1 MKLRRSWQEK
11 EKRNKRLVSSL
22 AVGEVVEVVKMM
34 DLVVDLVMMDLGVVL
49 EMMDPDLEVDL
60 PGSQVLEDGEIENR
74 RSRKNGVLEVEEEE
88 TEGLQ
93 DVDLLL
99 HETGIEEMQVL
110 GDVEVVA
117 EMTDLLQDEMRDLHQ
132 EEMTGEEVVT
142 SALVV
147 EVVTLVGIEIVEME
161 EETLEETEIVE
172 MMDLGD
178 VEEEVVRE
186 TLVVTDAEEVI
197 ETLGIGEEVEDL
209 PIVDLEMTI
218 VEDLEMTTDVV
229 QEMMIDVDLEM
240 MIVVLLVMMVQWIGA
255 VDLEDLP
262 VMMTTAVDPVMMT
275 VVDPKM
281 KNAVDPLVID
291 QPEIK
296 MTAGRRSTSVR
307 TSQISRV
314 LCARAFSARVHL
326 SNGA

>member
-1 MKLRRSWQEK
+1 M
-11 EKRNKRLVSSL
+11 V
-22 AVGEVVEVVKMM
+22 
-34 DLVVDLVMMDLGVVL
+34 LVVDLVMMDLGVVL

-74 RSRKNGVLEVEEEE
+74 RSRKNGVPEVEEEE

-99 HETGIEEMQVL
+99 HETGMEEMQVL

-161 EETLEETEIVE
+161 VETLEEIEIVEMVEETLEETEIVE
-172 MMDLGD
+172 MTDLGD
-178 VEEEVVRE
+178 VVEEVVRE

-229 QEMMIDVDLEM
+229 QEMMTTDV
-240 MIVVLLVMMVQWIGA
+240 
-255 VDLEDLP
+255 
-262 VMMTTAVDPVMMT
+262 
-275 VVDPKM
+275 
-281 KNAVDPLVID
+281 
-291 QPEIK
+291 
-296 MTAGRRSTSVR
+296 
-307 TSQISRV
+307 
-314 LCARAFSARVHL
+314 
-326 SNGA
+326 

>member
-1 MKLRRSWQEK
+1 
-11 EKRNKRLVSSL
+11 
-22 AVGEVVEVVKMM
+22 
-34 DLVVDLVMMDLGVVL
+34 
-49 EMMDPDLEVDL
+49 MMDPDLEVDL

-74 RSRKNGVLEVEEEE
+74 RSRKNGVLEQEVEEE
-88 TEGLQ
+88 EGLQ

-99 HETGIEEMQVL
+99 HEIEIEEMQVL

-178 VEEEVVRE
+178 VEEEVRE

-197 ETLGIGEEVEDL
+197 ETLGIGEEGEDL

-229 QEMMIDVDLEM
+229 QEMMIDE
-240 MIVVLLVMMVQWIGA
+240 
-255 VDLEDLP
+255 
-262 VMMTTAVDPVMMT
+262 
-275 VVDPKM
+275 
-281 KNAVDPLVID
+281 
-291 QPEIK
+291 
-296 MTAGRRSTSVR
+296 
-307 TSQISRV
+307 
-314 LCARAFSARVHL
+314 
-326 SNGA
+326 

>member
-1 MKLRRSWQEK
+1 
-11 EKRNKRLVSSL
+11 
-22 AVGEVVEVVKMM
+22 MM
-34 DLVVDLVMMDLGVVL
+34 
-49 EMMDPDLEVDL
+49 
-60 PGSQVLEDGEIENR
+60 
-74 RSRKNGVLEVEEEE
+74 
-88 TEGLQ
+88 
-93 DVDLLL
+93 
-99 HETGIEEMQVL
+99 
-110 GDVEVVA
+110 
-117 EMTDLLQDEMRDLHQ
+117 DLLQDEMRDLHQ

-142 SALVV
+142 SALAV
-147 EVVTLVGIEIVEME
+147 EVVTLVGIEIVEMV
-161 EETLEETEIVE
+161 EETLEEIEIVE

-178 VEEEVVRE
+178 VEEEVVKE

-209 PIVDLEMTI
+209 PIVDLEM
-218 VEDLEMTTDVV
+218 
-229 QEMMIDVDLEM
+229 
-240 MIVVLLVMMVQWIGA
+240 MIVVLLVMMVPWIGA

-307 TSQISRV
+307 TS
-314 LCARAFSARVHL
+314 
-326 SNGA
+326 

>member
-1 MKLRRSWQEK
+1 
-11 EKRNKRLVSSL
+11 
-22 AVGEVVEVVKMM
+22 M
-34 DLVVDLVMMDLGVVL
+34 D
-49 EMMDPDLEVDL
+49 
-60 PGSQVLEDGEIENR
+60 
-74 RSRKNGVLEVEEEE
+74 
-88 TEGLQ
+88 
-93 DVDLLL
+93 LL
-99 HETGIEEMQVL
+99 HET
-110 GDVEVVA
+110 
-117 EMTDLLQDEMRDLHQ
+117 
-132 EEMTGEEVVT
+132 EEVVI
-142 SALVV
+142 SALVEV
-147 EVVTLVGIEIVEME
+147 EVGTLEDTEFVEMK
-161 EETLEETEIVE
+161 
-172 MMDLGD
+172 DLGD
-178 VEEEVVRE
+178 EVEEVVRE
-186 TLVVTDAEEVI
+186 TLVVPDVEEVI
-197 ETLGIGEEVEDL
+197 ETLEIGEEVEDL

-296 MTAGRRSTSVR
+296 MTAGRRSTSVK

-314 LCARAFSARVHL
+314 LCARAFSERVHL

>member
-1 MKLRRSWQEK
+1 M
-11 EKRNKRLVSSL
+11 V
-22 AVGEVVEVVKMM
+22 
-34 DLVVDLVMMDLGVVL
+34 
-49 EMMDPDLEVDL
+49 
-60 PGSQVLEDGEIENR
+60 
-74 RSRKNGVLEVEEEE
+74 
-88 TEGLQ
+88 
-93 DVDLLL
+93 
-99 HETGIEEMQVL
+99 
-110 GDVEVVA
+110 
-117 EMTDLLQDEMRDLHQ
+117 
-132 EEMTGEEVVT
+132 
-142 SALVV
+142 
-147 EVVTLVGIEIVEME
+147 

-172 MMDLGD
+172 MTDLGD
-178 VEEEVVRE
+178 VEVVRE
-186 TLVVTDAEEVI
+186 TLVGTDAEEVI

-229 QEMMIDVDLEM
+229 QEMMI
-240 MIVVLLVMMVQWIGA
+240 VVLLVMMVPWIGA
-255 VDLEDLP
+255 VGLEDLP

>member
-1 MKLRRSWQEK
+1 M
-11 EKRNKRLVSSL
+11 
-22 AVGEVVEVVKMM
+22 G
-34 DLVVDLVMMDLGVVL
+34 DL
-49 EMMDPDLEVDL
+49 EMMDPDLEGDL
-60 PGSQVLEDGEIENR
+60 PGSQGLEDGEIENR
-74 RSRKNGVLEVEEEE
+74 RSRKNGVQEVEEEE

-147 EVVTLVGIEIVEME
+147 EVVTLVEIEIVEME
-161 EETLEETEIVE
+161 VETLEEIEIVEMVEETLEEIEIVE
-172 MMDLGD
+172 MTDLGD

-186 TLVVTDAEEVI
+186 TLVVTDEEEVI

-218 VEDLEMTTDVV
+218 VEDLE
-229 QEMMIDVDLEM
+229 
-240 MIVVLLVMMVQWIGA
+240 
-255 VDLEDLP
+255 
-262 VMMTTAVDPVMMT
+262 MTTAVDPVMMT

-296 MTAGRRSTSVR
+296 MTAGRRSTSVK

>member
-1 MKLRRSWQEK
+1 M
-11 EKRNKRLVSSL
+11 
-22 AVGEVVEVVKMM
+22 
-34 DLVVDLVMMDLGVVL
+34 GV
-49 EMMDPDLEVDL
+49 P
-60 PGSQVLEDGEIENR
+60 
-74 RSRKNGVLEVEEEE
+74 EVEEEE

-99 HETGIEEMQVL
+99 HETEIEEMQVL

-147 EVVTLVGIEIVEME
+147 EVETLEEIEIVEME

-172 MMDLGD
+172 MTDLGD
-178 VEEEVVRE
+178 VEVVKE
-186 TLVVTDAEEVI
+186 TLVGTDAEEVI

-209 PIVDLEMTI
+209 PIVDLEMT
-218 VEDLEMTTDVV
+218 TDVV
-229 QEMMIDVDLEM
+229 QEMMIDVDL
-240 MIVVLLVMMVQWIGA
+240 
-255 VDLEDLP
+255 
-262 VMMTTAVDPVMMT
+262 VMMT

-296 MTAGRRSTSVR
+296 MTAGRRSTSVK

>member
-1 MKLRRSWQEK
+1 
-11 EKRNKRLVSSL
+11 
-22 AVGEVVEVVKMM
+22 
-34 DLVVDLVMMDLGVVL
+34 MMDLGVDL

-74 RSRKNGVLEVEEEE
+74 RSRKNGVLEVEAEE

-99 HETGIEEMQVL
+99 HETEIEEMQVL

-117 EMTDLLQDEMRDLHQ
+117 EMMDLLQDEMRDLHQ
-132 EEMTGEEVVT
+132 EEMIGEEVVT

-147 EVVTLVGIEIVEME
+147 EVVTLVEIEIVEMEVETLEEIEIVEME

-172 MMDLGD
+172 MMDLGE
-178 VEEEVVRE
+178 VEEVVRE

-218 VEDLEMTTDVV
+218 DEGLG
-229 QEMMIDVDLEM
+229 M

-281 KNAVDPLVID
+281 KNAVDPLVIMV
-291 QPEIK
+291 PWI
-296 MTAGRRSTSVR
+296 
-307 TSQISRV
+307 
-314 LCARAFSARVHL
+314 
-326 SNGA
+326 GAVDLEDLPVMM

>member
-1 MKLRRSWQEK
+1 
-11 EKRNKRLVSSL
+11 
-22 AVGEVVEVVKMM
+22 
-34 DLVVDLVMMDLGVVL
+34 
-49 EMMDPDLEVDL
+49 
-60 PGSQVLEDGEIENR
+60 
-74 RSRKNGVLEVEEEE
+74 
-88 TEGLQ
+88 
-93 DVDLLL
+93 
-99 HETGIEEMQVL
+99 
-110 GDVEVVA
+110 
-117 EMTDLLQDEMRDLHQ
+117 
-132 EEMTGEEVVT
+132 
-142 SALVV
+142 
-147 EVVTLVGIEIVEME
+147 
-161 EETLEETEIVE
+161 
-172 MMDLGD
+172 MDLGD
-178 VEEEVVRE
+178 VVEEVVRE
-186 TLVVTDAEEVI
+186 TLVGTDAEEVI

-240 MIVVLLVMMVQWIGA
+240 MVQWIGA

-262 VMMTTAVDPVMMT
+262 AMMTTAVDPVMMT

-281 KNAVDPLVID
+281 KNAVDPPVID

-296 MTAGRRSTSVR
+296 MTAGRRSTSVK